1 MFQLDFV
8 GLKTKEE
15 YKVLKEAAVD
25 HEAEEAKYV
34 AIRPIAPSIPLCL
47 AKMMSSSLLQEG

>member
-1 MFQLDFV
+1 MQLDFV

-34 AIRPIAPSIPLCL
+34 PIRPIALSISIFVSC
-47 AKMMSSSLLQEG
+47 